1 MSDEK
6 WELVERQVEL
16 LRSIADKSPGVL
28 DLRLSVNTAANT
40 VELLKDIAQHEKRRA
55 EEAMAALADQKAAN
69 AILMHTVNA
78 ISLTAKQ
85 QRERAET
92 AQAALGDREGELGLS
107 IDVANLRNQLNIAR
121 HQRDEAEAALQAA
134 GQRGWFKEY
143 RDVLAVNKQ
152 QAQELESLRLRA
164 EAAEHAAAFADTY
177 ARYYHEH
184 MLARAAG
191 RESEHPY
198 TFDVWYILSDDVGR
212 RTRALMREGELVV
225 SDSEGGFGPDEISIG
240 GDNMS
245 ELIAQWMGLQLNGRG
260 SLAPIKEGRSELG
273 LVRLIMER
281 L

>member
-1 MSDEK
+1 M
-6 WELVERQVEL
+6 
-16 LRSIADKSPGVL
+16 
-28 DLRLSVNTAANT
+28 
-40 VELLKDIAQHEKRRA
+40 
-55 EEAMAALADQKAAN
+55 
-69 AILMHTVNA
+69 
-78 ISLTAKQ
+78 
-85 QRERAET
+85 
-92 AQAALGDREGELGLS
+92 REGIS
-107 IDVANLRNQLNIAR
+107 CNCKWRV
-121 HQRDEAEAALQAA
+121 
-134 GQRGWFKEY
+134 WFKEY

>member
-28 DLRLSVNTAANT
+28 DLQLSVNTAANT

-55 EEAMAALADQKAAN
+55 EEAVAALADQKTAN
-69 AILMHTVNA
+69 ALLMRTTNV

-85 QRERAET
+85 QRKRAET
-92 AQAALGDREGELGLS
+92 A
-107 IDVANLRNQLNIAR
+107 
-121 HQRDEAEAALQAA
+121 
-134 GQRGWFKEY
+134 
-143 RDVLAVNKQ
+143 
-152 QAQELESLRLRA
+152 
-164 EAAEHAAAFADTY
+164 EHEAAFADTY

-184 MLARAAG
+184 MLAREAG
-191 RESEHPY
+191 RESQHPY
-198 TFDVWYILSDDVGR
+198 TFDVWYILSDDTGR
-212 RTRALMREGELVV
+212 RARALMHEGELVV

-245 ELIAQWMGLQLNGRG
+245 ELIARWMGLQLNARG

-273 LVRLIMER
+273 YVRLIMER